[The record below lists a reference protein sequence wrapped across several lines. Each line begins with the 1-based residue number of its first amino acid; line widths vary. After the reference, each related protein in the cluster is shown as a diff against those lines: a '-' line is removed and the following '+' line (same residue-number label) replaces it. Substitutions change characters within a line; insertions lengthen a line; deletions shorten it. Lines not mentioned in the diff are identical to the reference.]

1 MAIFVTLKPY
11 YQTRKIE
18 NNRDTMKKYT
28 KKVIHSP
35 IENTLRVI
43 GSKWAV
49 LIIRELM
56 EDTKRFS
63 ELEKS
68 LTGISPRTLSL
79 RLASMEDHGIVDRKV
94 YAEVPPRVEYKL
106 SALGKSLEP
115 VLKTMHNWGA
125 GFAKK

>member
-1 MAIFVTLKPY
+1 
-11 YQTRKIE
+11 
-18 NNRDTMKKYT
+18 MKKYT

-35 IENTLRVI
+35 IENTLQVI

-56 EDTKRFS
+56 EGTRRFS

-79 RLASMEDHGIVDRKV
+79 RLASMEESGIVLRKV
-94 YAEVPPRVEYKL
+94 YPEVPPRVEYTL
-106 SALGKSLEP
+106 SPLGRTLEP
-115 VLKTMHNWGA
+115 VLKTMNNWGTT
-125 GFAKK
+125 FAKK

>member
-1 MAIFVTLKPY
+1 
-11 YQTRKIE
+11 
-18 NNRDTMKKYT
+18 MKKYA

-35 IENTLRVI
+35 IENTLQII

-56 EDTKRFS
+56 EGTRRFS

-79 RLASMEDHGIVDRKV
+79 RLASMEESGIVERKV
-94 YAEVPPRVEYKL
+94 YPEVPPRVEYKL
-106 SALGKSLEP
+106 SPLGRTLEP
-115 VLKTMHNWGA
+115 VLKTMNNWGA
-125 GFAKK
+125 TFAKK